1 MGVRGA
7 AVPRGGRTMP
17 RMEYADNRDCVAGS
31 RLSCR
36 ERAPAGRCSGV
47 CSSSMTRPR
56 AFGSHARQASV
67 SCVRRART
75 GARNAPRGAT
85 SGEAD
90 PCECLG
96 KDRTG
101 FLGQL
106 RRGTLEEQH
115 AASGWAGRGKGNGRF
130 RDGQVPTRR
139 FAVTTSRTRDALSG
153 QPEAA
158 VAELRLRRL
167 LVTSG
172 RRSPGP
178 HRGPAPCP
186 RGARYRRR

>member
-1 MGVRGA
+1 MSFETA
-7 AVPRGGRTMP
+7 ASESNET
-17 RMEYADNRDCVAGS
+17 
-31 RLSCR
+31 R
-36 ERAPAGRCSGV
+36 ENPHQDWKVG
-47 CSSSMTRPR
+47 
-56 AFGSHARQASV
+56 
-67 SCVRRART
+67 
-75 GARNAPRGAT
+75 
-85 SGEAD
+85 
-90 PCECLG
+90 
-96 KDRTG
+96 
-101 FLGQL
+101 GQL
-106 RRGTLEEQH
+106 I
-115 AASGWAGRGKGNGRF
+115 GRF